1 MLQTVIVLFY
11 QLYIILLQSKKEMS
25 NLKKFY
31 REIPPLSP
39 LDSFLV
45 FDRIKDTFDFP
56 VHYHPE
62 FEINFILNGKGVKR
76 VVGDNIEE
84 IDSVELVLIG
94 PNLYHGWELNKC
106 TSKKIHEITIQFDN
120 NLFPD
125 SLLSRRIM
133 NPIKEMFNR
142 SIHGILFSKKVA
154 DELTPRLIKLSKLDG
169 MDYFLEITSILFDL
183 ANSRNQRLLSTYTV
197 DYATFDDYDKM
208 KLVYEYVQKNFAQKI
223 TLEEVSSVANMTSI
237 SFNRFIKKRTGK
249 TFVNYI
255 NDIRIGYAARWI
267 VEKDMSISE
276 IAFKSGFNNLAN
288 FNRSFKAT
296 KNRTP
301 SQYREDFSGLKRI
314 L

>member
-1 MLQTVIVLFY
+1 MSYYCKQ
-11 QLYIILLQSKKEMS
+11 KETMS
-25 NLKKFY
+25 NVKKFY

-45 FDRIKDTFDFP
+45 FDRVKDTFDFP

-84 IDSVELVLIG
+84 IDDVELVLIG

-106 TSKKIHEITIQFDN
+106 TSKKIHEITIQFHND
-120 NLFPD
+120 LFHE

-133 NPIKEMFNR
+133 GPIKDMFNR
-142 SIHGILFSKKVA
+142 SIHGILFSKKIA
-154 DELTPRLIKLSKLDG
+154 EELSTRLIKISKLDG
-169 MDYFLEITSILFDL
+169 MDYFLEITSILYDL

-208 KLVYEYVQKNFAQKI
+208 KLVYEYVQKNFAEKI
-223 TLEEVSSVANMTSI
+223 SLEDVSNVASMTSI

-255 NDIRIGYAARWI
+255 NDIRIGYAARWL
-267 VEKDMSISE
+267 VEKDLSISE
-276 IAFKSGFNNLAN
+276 IAFKSGFNNIAN
-288 FNRSFKAT
+288 FNRSFKSI

>member
-1 MLQTVIVLFY
+1 
-11 QLYIILLQSKKEMS
+11 MS
-25 NLKKFY
+25 NLKNFY

-45 FDRIKDTFDFP
+45 FDRVKDTFDFP

-62 FEINFILNGKGVKR
+62 FEINFIVNGKGVKR

-84 IDSVELVLIG
+84 IDDIELVLIG

-106 TSKKIHEITIQFDN
+106 SSKQIHEITIQFHND
-120 NLFPD
+120 LFPE
-125 SLLSRRIM
+125 SMLSRRIM
-133 NPIKEMFNR
+133 SPIKDMFNR
-142 SIHGILFSKKVA
+142 SIHGILFSKKISE
-154 DELTPRLIKLSKLDG
+154 ELKPRLIKLSKLDS
-169 MDYFLEITSILFDL
+169 MDYFLEITSILYDL

-197 DYATFDDYDKM
+197 DYDVFDDYDKM
-208 KLVYEYVQKNFAQKI
+208 KLVYEYVQKNFAEKI
-223 TLEEVSSVANMTSI
+223 SLEDVSSVANMTSI

-255 NDIRIGYAARWI
+255 NDIRIGYAARWLM
-267 VEKDMSISE
+267 EKDISISE
-276 IAFKSGFNNLAN
+276 IAFKSGFNNIAN
-288 FNRSFKAT
+288 FNRSFKAI
-296 KNRTP
+296 KKRTP

>member
-1 MLQTVIVLFY
+1 
-11 QLYIILLQSKKEMS
+11 MS
-25 NLKKFY
+25 TIKKFY

-45 FDRIKDTFDFP
+45 FDRVKDTFDFP

-84 IDSVELVLIG
+84 IDDVELVLIG
-94 PNLYHGWELNKC
+94 PNLYHGWELHKC
-106 TSKKIHEITIQFDN
+106 NAKKIHEITIQFHND
-120 NLFPD
+120 LFHD

-133 NPIKEMFNR
+133 SPIKDMFNR

-154 DELTPRLIKLSKLDG
+154 EELTPRLIKLSKLDG
-169 MDYFLEITSILFDL
+169 MDYFLEITSLLFDL

-208 KLVYEYVQKNFAQKI
+208 KLVYEYIQKNFAEKI
-223 TLEEVSSVANMTSI
+223 SLEDVSSVANMTSI

-276 IAFKSGFNNLAN
+276 IAFKSGFNNIAN
-288 FNRSFKAT
+288 FNRSFKAI

>member
-1 MLQTVIVLFY
+1 
-11 QLYIILLQSKKEMS
+11 MS

-39 LDSFLV
+39 QDSFLV
-45 FDRIKDTFDFP
+45 FDRVKDTFDFP

-84 IDSVELVLIG
+84 IDTIELVLIG

-133 NPIKEMFNR
+133 NPIKDMFNR

-154 DELTPRLIKLSKLDG
+154 EMLTPRLVKLSKLDG

-208 KLVYEYVQKNFAQKI
+208 KLVYEYVQKNFAEKI
-223 TLEEVSSVANMTSI
+223 TLEDVSSVASMTSI

-255 NDIRIGYAARWI
+255 NDIRIGYAARWL

-276 IAFKSGFNNLAN
+276 IAFKSGFNNIAN
-288 FNRSFKAT
+288 FNRSFKAI

>member
-1 MLQTVIVLFY
+1 
-11 QLYIILLQSKKEMS
+11 MS
-25 NLKKFY
+25 NLKNFY

-45 FDRIKDTFDFP
+45 FDRVKDTFDFP

-84 IDSVELVLIG
+84 IDDVELVLIG

-106 TSKKIHEITIQFDN
+106 TSKKIHEITIQFHND
-120 NLFPD
+120 LFHD

-133 NPIKEMFNR
+133 SPINDMFNR
-142 SIHGILFSKKVA
+142 SIHGILFSKKIA

-197 DYATFDDYDKM
+197 DYDTFDDYDKM
-208 KLVYEYVQKNFAQKI
+208 KLVYEYVQKNFAEKI
-223 TLEEVSSVANMTSI
+223 SLVDVSSVASMTSI

-255 NDIRIGYAARWI
+255 NDIRIGYAARWL
-267 VEKDMSISE
+267 VEKDLSVSE
-276 IAFKSGFNNLAN
+276 IAFKSGFNNIAN
-288 FNRSFKAT
+288 FNRSFKSI
-296 KNRTP
+296 KKRTP
-301 SQYREDFSGLKRI
+301 SQYRDDFSGLKRI

>member
-1 MLQTVIVLFY
+1 MNLLF
-11 QLYIILLQSKKEMS
+11 QDILNTYNKMS
-25 NLKKFY
+25 TAKNFY
-31 REIPPLSP
+31 REIAPLSSG
-39 LDSFLV
+39 DSFLV
-45 FDRIKDTFDFP
+45 FDRVKDSFDFP

-84 IDSVELVLIG
+84 IDNIELVLIG

-106 TSKKIHEITIQFDN
+106 TSKKIHEITIQFHND
-120 NLFPD
+120 LFHE

-133 NPIKEMFNR
+133 NPIRDMFNR

-154 DELTPRLIKLSKLDG
+154 EELTPRLVKLSKLDG
-169 MDYFLEITSILFDL
+169 MDYFLEITSLLYDL

-197 DYATFDDYDKM
+197 DYDTFDDYDKM
-208 KLVYEYVQKNFAQKI
+208 KTVYEYVQKHFAEKI
-223 TLEEVSSVANMTSI
+223 TLEDVASVANMSII

-255 NDIRIGYAARWI
+255 NDIRIGYAARWL
-267 VEKDMSISE
+267 VERDMSVSE
-276 IAFKSGFNNLAN
+276 VAFKSGFNNIAN
-288 FNRSFKAT
+288 FNRSFKAI
-296 KNRTP
+296 KNCTP

>member
-1 MLQTVIVLFY
+1 
-11 QLYIILLQSKKEMS
+11 MS

-45 FDRIKDTFDFP
+45 FDRVKDTFDFP

-84 IDSVELVLIG
+84 IDTIELVLIG

-133 NPIKEMFNR
+133 SPIKDMFNR

-154 DELTPRLIKLSKLDG
+154 EMLTPRLVKLSKLDG

-183 ANSRNQRLLSTYTV
+183 ANSSNQRLLSTYTV

-208 KLVYEYVQKNFAQKI
+208 KLVYEYVQKNFTEKI
-223 TLEEVSSVANMTSI
+223 TLEDVSSVASMTSI

-255 NDIRIGYAARWI
+255 NDIRIGYAARWL

-276 IAFKSGFNNLAN
+276 IAFKSGFNNIAN
-288 FNRSFKAT
+288 FNRSFKAI

>member
-1 MLQTVIVLFY
+1 
-11 QLYIILLQSKKEMS
+11 MS

-84 IDSVELVLIG
+84 IDTVELVLIG

-154 DELTPRLIKLSKLDG
+154 EMLTPRLVKLSKLDG

-197 DYATFDDYDKM
+197 DYATFEDYDKM
-208 KLVYEYVQKNFAQKI
+208 KLVYEYVQKNFSKKI
-223 TLEEVSSVANMTSI
+223 SLEEVSSVANMTSI

-267 VEKDMSISE
+267 VEKDISISE

-288 FNRSFKAT
+288 FNRSFKAI

>member
-1 MLQTVIVLFY
+1 M
-11 QLYIILLQSKKEMS
+11 SKS
-25 NLKKFY
+25 NKFY

-39 LDSFLV
+39 FDSFLV
-45 FDRIKDTFDFP
+45 FDRIKDSFDFP

-84 IDSVELVLIG
+84 IDAIELVLVG

-142 SIHGILFSKKVA
+142 SIHGILFSSKVSE
-154 DELTPRLIKLSKLDG
+154 ELTPRLIKLSKLDG
-169 MDYFLEITSILFDL
+169 ADYFLEITSILFDL

-197 DYATFDDYDKM
+197 DYDTFDDDDKM
-208 KLVYEYVQKNFAQKI
+208 KLVYEYVQKNFAEKI
-223 TLEEVSSVANMTSI
+223 TLDEVSSASNMTTV

-255 NDIRIGYAARWI
+255 NDIRIGYAARWL
-267 VEKDMSISE
+267 VEKDMSVSE
-276 IAFKSGFNNLAN
+276 IAYKSGFTNIAN
-288 FNRSFKAT
+288 FNRSFKAI

-301 SQYREDFSGLKRI
+301 TQYREDFSGLKRI

>member
-1 MLQTVIVLFY
+1 
-11 QLYIILLQSKKEMS
+11 MS
-25 NLKKFY
+25 SAKNFY
-31 REIPPLSP
+31 REIAPLSAG
-39 LDSFLV
+39 DSFLV
-45 FDRIKDTFDFP
+45 FDRVKDSFDFP

-106 TSKKIHEITIQFDN
+106 ASKKIHEITIQFHND
-120 NLFPD
+120 LFHE

-133 NPIKEMFNR
+133 NPIRDMFNR
-142 SIHGILFSKKVA
+142 SIHGILFSKKTA
-154 DELTPRLIKLSKLDG
+154 EELTPRLVRLSKLDG
-169 MDYFLEITSILFDL
+169 MDYFLEITSLLYDL

-197 DYATFDDYDKM
+197 DYDTFDDYDKM
-208 KLVYEYVQKNFAQKI
+208 KLVYEYVQKHFAEKI
-223 TLEEVSSVANMTSI
+223 TLEDVAGVASMSII

-255 NDIRIGYAARWI
+255 NDIRIGYAARWL
-267 VEKDMSISE
+267 VEKDMSVSE
-276 IAFKSGFNNLAN
+276 VAFKSGFNNIAN
-288 FNRSFKAT
+288 FNRSFKAI
-296 KNRTP
+296 KNCTP

>member
-1 MLQTVIVLFY
+1 
-11 QLYIILLQSKKEMS
+11 MS

-45 FDRIKDTFDFP
+45 FDRVKDTFDFP

-84 IDSVELVLIG
+84 IDTIELVLIG

-133 NPIKEMFNR
+133 SPIKDMFNR

-154 DELTPRLIKLSKLDG
+154 EMLTPRLVKLSKLDG

-183 ANSRNQRLLSTYTV
+183 ANSSNQRLLSTYTV

-208 KLVYEYVQKNFAQKI
+208 KLVYEYVQKNFTEKI
-223 TLEEVSSVANMTSI
+223 TLEDVSSVASMTSI

-255 NDIRIGYAARWI
+255 NDIRIGYAARWL

-276 IAFKSGFNNLAN
+276 IALKSGFNNIAN
-288 FNRSFKAT
+288 FNRSFKAI